1 MHLTESKYILARY
14 NEPQEN
20 ANTLTPSDYAI
31 NREIY
36 ETAWDIVFYMLNTLL
51 EEKANNIDNYK
62 HNKEYDFYNYWF
74 PYYGSI
80 DYLNEQLDKVNE
92 LNLSPD
98 SFKDKL
104 DYWMTEDSYS
114 IDANDDLNLKLV
126 NITRVI
132 YNMENHYIADQED
145 RSLAELRDYIYIK
158 ELK

>member
-92 LNLSPD
+92 LNLSSD

-132 YNMENHYIADQED
+132 YNMENHYIADPED

>member
-1 MHLTESKYILARY
+1 MHLTEPKYILARY

-20 ANTLTPSDYAI
+20 ANTLPQLDYAI
-31 NREIY
+31 NRETY

-132 YNMENHYIADQED
+132 YNMGNHYIADPED